1 MDDIKTVLRRKK
13 LYLLDM
19 DGTLYLDN
27 DLFPHCLDFL
37 NTIREK
43 GGNYLYITN
52 NSSKSVD
59 KYVEKMNRIGI
70 PAAAEDFFTSADAA
84 CVYLRHNYCGK
95 KLYVLGTKSF
105 KAQMIKAGVPVTD
118 RLEDDIDCLLMGY
131 DTELTYRKLED
142 ACILLGRG
150 VDYLATNP
158 DWVCPTAYGYVPD
171 CGSFAEMLFRATGRR
186 PFFIGKPKPE
196 MALLA
201 IEKAGKLPEDAVLIG
216 DRLYTDIAC
225 GINAGITNVLCYPS
239 KQEMNALFSSKGLSG
254 LLPLHPPYDHREW

>member
-1 MDDIKTVLRRKK
+1 MLNLASQTSRCESEDACFTGLEFIRMLRRRTRC
-13 LYLLDM
+13 Y
-19 DGTLYLDN
+19 Y
-27 DLFPHCLDFL
+27 
-37 NTIREK
+37 
-43 GGNYLYITN
+43 
-52 NSSKSVD
+52 
-59 KYVEKMNRIGI
+59 
-70 PAAAEDFFTSADAA
+70 
-84 CVYLRHNYCGK
+84 
-95 KLYVLGTKSF
+95 LGTKSF

-201 IEKAGKLPEDAVLIG
+201 IGKAGKLPEDAVLIG

-225 GINAGITNVLCYPS
+225 GINAGITTVLV
-239 KQEMNALFSSKGLSG
+239 FSGETTRKDLENSNIKPTFSCQSISVICDLIK
-254 LLPLHPPYDHREW
+254 